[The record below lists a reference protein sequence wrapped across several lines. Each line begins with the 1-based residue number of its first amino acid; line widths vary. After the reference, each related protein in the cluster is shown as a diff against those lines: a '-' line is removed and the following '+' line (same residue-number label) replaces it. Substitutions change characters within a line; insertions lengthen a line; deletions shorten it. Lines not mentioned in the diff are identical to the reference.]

1 MATVKVKSAEA
12 TMDAQQPEI
21 KINAAERK
29 AVIELLNRLLA
40 DEHVLMI
47 KTHNYHWNVL
57 GEAFGPLHNLFGEQ
71 YDQIE
76 DSIDEIAERARMLG
90 GKAVGTL
97 REYLDLTR
105 LSEHPGEYPD
115 AMTMIEN
122 LLNDHET
129 LTRILR
135 EEVDASAEKYGDVGT
150 SDFLTGLLRQHE
162 KMAWFLRSFL
172 QG

>member
-1 MATVKVKSAEA
+1 MATVKEK
-12 TMDAQQPEI
+12 TQKIHLDARQPEI
-21 KINAAERK
+21 KINPTEREV
-29 AVIELLNRLLA
+29 VIEMLNRLLA
-40 DEHVLMI
+40 DEHVLML

-57 GEAFGPLHNLFGEQ
+57 GEAFDPMHKFFGEQ

-76 DSIDEIAERARMLG
+76 ESVDEIAERARMLG

-122 LLNDHET
+122 LLHDHET
-129 LTRILR
+129 LIGILR
-135 EEVDASAEKYGDVGT
+135 EDVDASAEKYGDIGT